1 MFILCGRA
9 ARRCDS
15 LIVACEPSV
24 CAVRSGVLV
33 VASLVNI
40 FRLYLYTYSYTFG
53 GDFYEGSLGNHT
65 ILHLDLLFYHL
76 PLGSWLLRPWP
87 RAQMPY
93 PHSDRTA
100 RDRHTRVLQ
109 TVRTPSSI
117 VSALYKERVYYRR
130 LMHAIMPCAHLSV
143 TPPESMCATE
153 TTISDLHSHTER
165 GQRDAA
171 EEGQHARTPS
181 GHHLTWN
188 AFGAAPR
195 ASLQLSY
202 LFSEFLDLHVRR
214 RRRGRAQSR

>member
-1 MFILCGRA
+1 MYRYGPVTKSKLITCGRGPCA
-9 ARRCDS
+9 GVR
-15 LIVACEPSV
+15 VADVPDP
-24 CAVRSGVLV
+24 G
-33 VASLVNI
+33 
-40 FRLYLYTYSYTFG
+40 
-53 GDFYEGSLGNHT
+53 
-65 ILHLDLLFYHL
+65 
-76 PLGSWLLRPWP
+76 
-87 RAQMPY
+87 
-93 PHSDRTA
+93 HSDRTA

-117 VSALYKERVYYRR
+117 VSALQRARI
-130 LMHAIMPCAHLSV
+130 LPPSHACDHAMRTSECDAP
-143 TPPESMCATE
+143 CATE
-153 TTISDLHSHTER
+153 TTISDPHSHTER

-195 ASLQLSY
+195 ASLQLSC